1 MKKWFFLPT
10 ALLLAAGSAPAA
22 QIDVHGDLNN
32 RFMLYTNQAQFFNGA
47 VADVNPAVTNR
58 LDKRDIE
65 ESWGEIK
72 YRLWVEGSTHEGKV
86 KGVYGIELG
95 AIRFGNQGTSVGR
108 STGGGFSG
116 DGVNIETRWAYVD
129 IQLPGVERKARF
141 KVGLLPYSLNSF
153 LWTETAMG
161 VVFDGAAGKDVGYQL
176 AWIRGKES
184 FNATSDDSLFED
196 VDALSARVDFKPVEN
211 SKLGLFALWQT
222 SNPSQA
228 APAPGDPDPRRI
240 TSQTYLLKAFGN
252 VDLDIV
258 SLGTDGSFTLPTG
271 FGNAFIN
278 WDLIYQTGS
287 VDNAVFTETASG
299 LGRTGDFDLS
309 AWLAHVD
316 AGATVGRTRLTYT
329 GWYASGDDNPL
340 DSDFEGFLA
349 TDVDRADSIIL
360 FEGGYT
366 DDTYFTERPYLLDK
380 GLILNKLAVD
390 HKATEKLAVGG
401 ALLYLMAA
409 EDVAIGGGKK
419 SDKIGTEI
427 DAYLSYKLFHNV
439 EVAVNAGY
447 LFADDAVDAFEV
459 GVQRD
464 GKADTDIFRSTA
476 RIRYTF

>member
-1 MKKWFFLPT
+1 MKKWFILPA
-10 ALLLAAGSAPAA
+10 ALLLAVGSATAA

-32 RFMLYTNQAQFFNGA
+32 RFMLYTDQAQFFNGA
-47 VADVNPAVTNR
+47 GADLNPATTNK
-58 LDKRDIE
+58 LDEDDIE

-86 KGVYGIELG
+86 KGVYAIELG
-95 AIRFGNQGTSVGR
+95 AIRFGR
-108 STGGGFSG
+108 EGGGKSQGGAFSG

-129 IQLPGVERKARF
+129 VQLPGVERKARF
-141 KVGLLPYSLNSF
+141 KVGLLPYSLNPF

-161 VVFDGAAGKDVGYQL
+161 VVFDGDVGKDAGYQL

-196 VDALSARVDFKPVEN
+196 VDALSARLNFKPVKN
-211 SKLGLFALWQT
+211 SKAGLFALWQT
-222 SNPSQA
+222 SNPDDA
-228 APAPGDPDPRRI
+228 TPGSL

-258 SLGTDGSFTLPTG
+258 SLGTDGSLTVPTG
-271 FGNAFIN
+271 FGNTFVN

-287 VDNAVFTETASG
+287 IDNAAFTETASG
-299 LGRTGDFDLS
+299 IGRTGNFDLS

-316 AGATVGRTRLTYT
+316 VGANIGRTRLTYT
-329 GWYASGDDNPL
+329 GWYASGDDDPS

-366 DDTYFTERPYLLDK
+366 DDNYFTERPYLLDK
-380 GLILNKLAVD
+380 GLILNKIAVD
-390 HKATEKLAVGG
+390 HKATEKLTCGG
-401 ALLYLMAA
+401 ALLYLMTA
-409 EDVAIGGGKK
+409 EDVTTGGGKK

-427 DAYLSYKLFHNV
+427 DAYMSYKLFPDV

-459 GVQRD
+459 GAQRD

>member
-1 MKKWFFLPT
+1 MKKWFFLSA
-10 ALLLAAGSAPAA
+10 ALLLAAGSATAA

-32 RFMLYTNQAQFFNGA
+32 RFMLYTDQAQFFNGA
-47 VADVNPAVTNR
+47 GADLNPATTNK
-58 LDKRDIE
+58 LDEDDIE

-86 KGVYGIELG
+86 KGVYAIELG
-95 AIRFGNQGTSVGR
+95 AIRFGNQGSSVGR

-141 KVGLLPYSLNSF
+141 KVGLLPYSLNPF

-161 VVFDGAAGKDVGYQL
+161 VVFDGAAGKDIGYQL
-176 AWIRGKES
+176 AWVRGKES
-184 FNATSDDSLFED
+184 FNTTSDDSLFED
-196 VDALSARVDFKPVEN
+196 VDALSARVDLKPIN
-211 SKLGLFALWQT
+211 NTKAGLFALWQT
-222 SNPSQA
+222 SEPDSA
-228 APAPGDPDPRRI
+228 VPGAI
-240 TSQTYLLKAFGN
+240 NSQTYLLKSFGN
-252 VDLDIV
+252 VDLDII
-258 SLGTDGSFTLPTG
+258 SLGTDGSHTMPTG
-271 FGNAFIN
+271 FGNTFVN

-287 VDNAVFTETASG
+287 VDNAAFTETASG

-316 AGATVGRTRLTYT
+316 AGANIGRTRLTYT
-329 GWYASGDDNPL
+329 GWYASGDDDPS

-349 TDVDRADSIIL
+349 TDVDRADSIVL

-390 HKATEKLAVGG
+390 HKASEKLTCGG
-401 ALLYLMAA
+401 ALLYLMTA

-427 DAYLSYKLFHNV
+427 DAYLSYKLFPDV

-459 GVQRD
+459 GAQRD
-464 GKADTDIFRSTA
+464 GQADTDIFRSTA